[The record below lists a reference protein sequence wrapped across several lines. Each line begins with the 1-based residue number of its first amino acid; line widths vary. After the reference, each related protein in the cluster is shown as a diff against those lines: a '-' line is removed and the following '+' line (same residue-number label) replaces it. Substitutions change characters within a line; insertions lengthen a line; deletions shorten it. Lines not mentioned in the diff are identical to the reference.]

1 MSKTTTSEKNPV
13 GRPLKYKSAAE
24 MQKVI
29 DKYFADCD
37 EKNEP
42 YTVTGLALA
51 LDMSRQ
57 DLINYQNKGE
67 FFDTVKKAKQRVEAY
82 IEKKMYGNNVTG
94 LIFNLKNNFG
104 WVDRQE
110 IEQHNTFDFGSATL
124 TDED

>member
-29 DKYFADCD
+29 DRYFDTCD
-37 EKNEP
+37 KEGRP
-42 YTVTGLALA
+42 YTVTGLAME
-51 LDMSRQ
+51 LDLDRRS
-57 DLINYQNKGE
+57 LVNYSERDE
-67 FFDTVKKAKQRVEAY
+67 FFLTIKKAKARVERY
-82 IEKKMYGNNVTG
+82 IEEHMYSANVTG

>member
-1 MSKTTTSEKNPV
+1 
-13 GRPLKYKSAAE
+13 
-24 MQKVI
+24 MQKAI
-29 DKYFADCD
+29 DEYFRECD
-37 EKNEP
+37 TNNEP

-51 LDMSRQ
+51 LDMTREG
-57 DLINYQNKGE
+57 LIHYANKDG
-67 FFDTVKKAKQRVEAY
+67 FTDTIKKAKQRVEAY

>member
-13 GRPLKYKSAAE
+13 GRPVMYKTPEE
-24 MQKVI
+24 MQKAI
-29 DKYFADCD
+29 DEYFRECD
-37 EKNEP
+37 TNNDP

-51 LDMSRQ
+51 LGMSRQ
-57 DLINYQNKGE
+57 ALINYENRDE
-67 FFDTVKKAKQRVEAY
+67 FVDTIKKAKQRVEAY